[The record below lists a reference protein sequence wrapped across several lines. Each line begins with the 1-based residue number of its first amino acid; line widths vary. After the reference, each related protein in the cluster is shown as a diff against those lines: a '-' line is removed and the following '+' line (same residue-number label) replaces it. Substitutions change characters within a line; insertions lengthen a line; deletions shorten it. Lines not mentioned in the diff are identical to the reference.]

1 MFISISMNE
10 EKKLPK
16 IWHSQQEKIL
26 KSWGEAAACYRYM
39 HYQAYCS
46 YKNQSMKFTIPLI
59 IVSTITGTANFAQET
74 FPPTV
79 QPYVPS
85 AIGGLNLIT
94 AIATTIMQFLKI
106 NELMEGHRVASVQ
119 YGKVSRTIRLELT
132 LPLTERTQSGT
143 NMIENMR
150 AEYDRLIEQSPNV
163 PKYIIDAF
171 EKEFPDD
178 NAFFKPEIMHIQ
190 PITPFKAIAENT
202 IITKLKDA
210 VTGTAKRELKNELE
224 TIRGNAKA
232 AKKTIKADIEGKQ
245 QRIDEIS
252 DLKNKGLVSMKGDL
266 MNEIRRRTELMEVVT
281 ETPPLEEEEEEA
293 KELETESDKRKSILE
308 KIITESPKDDSK
320 DKQP

>member
-1 MFISISMNE
+1 MFISISMSE

-16 IWHSQQEKIL
+16 IWHPQQEKIL
-26 KSWGEAAACYRYM
+26 KAWGEAAACYRYM

-46 YKNQSMKFTIPLI
+46 YKNLSMKFTIPLI

-79 QPYVPS
+79 QPFVPS

-132 LPLTERTQSGT
+132 LPLSERTQNGT

-163 PKYIIDAF
+163 PKKMIDSF
-171 EKEFPDD
+171 EREFPDD

-190 PITPFKAIAENT
+190 PIIPFKAIAENT

-210 VTGTAKRELKNELE
+210 VGGAAKRELKKELE
-224 TIRGNAKA
+224 DIRGNIQT
-232 AKKTIKADIEGKQ
+232 AKKTIKSDIEGKQ
-245 QRIDEIS
+245 QRINEIS
-252 DLKNKGLVSMKGDL
+252 DLKEKGIVSLKGDL
-266 MNEIRRRTELMEVVT
+266 MKEIRRRTELMEVVT
-281 ETPPLEEEEEEA
+281 EIPKDETDT
-293 KELETESDKRKSILE
+293 TESS
-308 KIITESPKDDSK
+308 KDDSK
-320 DKQP
+320 DKQS

>member
-1 MFISISMNE
+1 
-10 EKKLPK
+10 
-16 IWHSQQEKIL
+16 
-26 KSWGEAAACYRYM
+26 
-39 HYQAYCS
+39 
-46 YKNQSMKFTIPLI
+46 MKFTIPLI

-79 QPYVPS
+79 QPFVPS

-132 LPLTERTQSGT
+132 LPLSERTQNGT

-190 PITPFKAIAENT
+190 PINPFKAIEENK

-210 VTGTAKRELKNELE
+210 VGGVAKRELKQELDD
-224 TIRGNAKA
+224 IRGTTQKI
-232 AKKTIKADIEGKQ
+232 KKTVKADIEGKQ
-245 QRIDEIS
+245 QRINEIS
-252 DLKNKGLVSMKGDL
+252 DLKDKGLVSLKGDL
-266 MNEIRRRTELMEVVT
+266 MQELRRRTELMEVIT
-281 ETPPLEEEEEEA
+281 EIPKDET
-293 KELETESDKRKSILE
+293 TESE
-308 KIITESPKDDSK
+308 KDDSQ

>member
-1 MFISISMNE
+1 MKNIIFISISMSE

-16 IWHSQQEKIL
+16 IWHPQQEKIL
-26 KSWGEAAACYRYM
+26 KSWGEASACYRYM

-106 NELMEGHRVASVQ
+106 NELMEGHRVASIQ
-119 YGKVSRTIRLELT
+119 YGKISRTIRLELT
-132 LPLTERTQSGT
+132 LPLLERTQDGT

-163 PKYIIDAF
+163 PKKILDAF
-171 EKEFPDD
+171 ENEFPDEQD
-178 NAFFKPEIMHIQ
+178 FFKPEIMHIQ
-190 PITPFKAIAENT
+190 PIIPFKAIAENT

-210 VTGTAKRELKNELE
+210 VGGTAKRELKKELDE
-224 TIRGNAKA
+224 IRGTVNN
-232 AKKTIKADIEGKQ
+232 AKKTIKADIEGKK
-245 QRIDEIS
+245 QRENEIA
-252 DLKNKGLVSMKGDL
+252 DLKDKGLVSLKGDL
-266 MNEIRRRTELMEVVT
+266 MKELRKRTELMEVVS
-281 ETPPLEEEEEEA
+281 EVPPLEES
-293 KELETESDKRKSILE
+293 TESL
-308 KIITESPKDDSK
+308 KDDSK
-320 DKQP
+320 DKQS

>member
-74 FPPTV
+74 FPPSV
-79 QPYVPS
+79 QPFVPS

-132 LPLTERTQSGT
+132 LPLSERTQNGT
-143 NMIENMR
+143 VMIENMR
-150 AEYDRLIEQSPNV
+150 TEYDRLIEQSPNV
-163 PKYIIDAF
+163 PRKTLDAF
-171 EKEFPDD
+171 EREFPDD

-190 PITPFKAIAENT
+190 PILPFKAIEENKV
-202 IITKLKDA
+202 ITKLKDA
-210 VTGTAKRELKNELE
+210 VGGVARRELKHELDE
-224 TIRGNAKA
+224 IRGISNNVKKA
-232 AKKTIKADIEGKQ
+232 VKADIERVQERK
-245 QRIDEIS
+245 DEIS
-252 DLKNKGLVSMKGDL
+252 DLKGKGLVSLKGDL
-266 MNEIRRRTELMEVVT
+266 MKELRRRTELMEVVT
-281 ETPPLEEEEEEA
+281 E
-293 KELETESDKRKSILE
+293 
-308 KIITESPKDDSK
+308 SPKDDSQ

>member
-1 MFISISMNE
+1 MTE

-16 IWHSQQEKIL
+16 IWHLQQEKIL

-46 YKNQSMKFTIPLI
+46 FKNLSMKFTIPLI

-79 QPYVPS
+79 QPFVPS

-119 YGKVSRTIRLELT
+119 YGKISRTIRLELT
-132 LPLTERTQSGT
+132 LPLSERTLNGT
-143 NMIENMR
+143 AMIENMR

-163 PKYIIDAF
+163 PKRMIDSF
-171 EKEFPDD
+171 EREFPDD

-190 PITPFKAIAENT
+190 PIIPFKAIAENT

-210 VTGTAKRELKNELE
+210 VGGAAKRELKKELE
-224 TIRGNAKA
+224 GIRGNFQTSKRI
-232 AKKTIKADIEGKQ
+232 IKSDIEGKQ
-245 QRIDEIS
+245 QRADEIS
-252 DLKNKGLVSMKGDL
+252 DLKGKGLVSLKGDL

-281 ETPPLEEEEEEA
+281 EIPKEEGEREEDQTDTS
-293 KELETESDKRKSILE
+293 KE
-308 KIITESPKDDSK
+308 
-320 DKQP
+320 

>member
-1 MFISISMNE
+1 MNE

-16 IWHSQQEKIL
+16 IWHPQQEKIL

-132 LPLTERTQSGT
+132 LPLSERTQNGT

-190 PITPFKAIAENT
+190 PINPFKAIEENK

-210 VTGTAKRELKNELE
+210 VGGVAKRELKQELDD
-224 TIRGNAKA
+224 IRGTTQKI
-232 AKKTIKADIEGKQ
+232 KKTVKADIEGKQ
-245 QRIDEIS
+245 QRINEIS
-252 DLKNKGLVSMKGDL
+252 DLKDKGLVSLKGDL
-266 MNEIRRRTELMEVVT
+266 MQELRRRTELMEVIT
-281 ETPPLEEEEEEA
+281 EIPKDET
-293 KELETESDKRKSILE
+293 TESE
-308 KIITESPKDDSK
+308 KDDSQ

>member
-1 MFISISMNE
+1 MKNIIFISISMSV

-16 IWHSQQEKIL
+16 IWHPQQEKIL

-74 FPPTV
+74 FPPSV
-79 QPYVPS
+79 QPFVPS

-132 LPLTERTQSGT
+132 LPLSERTQDGT

-150 AEYDRLIEQSPNV
+150 TEYDRLIEQSPNV
-163 PKYIIDAF
+163 PKYIIDSF

-190 PITPFKAIAENT
+190 PINPFKAIEENKV
-202 IITKLKDA
+202 ITKLKDA
-210 VTGTAKRELKNELE
+210 VGGVAKRELKKELDE
-224 TIRGNAKA
+224 IRGVKN
-232 AKKTIKADIEGKQ
+232 TVKADIEGIQK
-245 QRIDEIS
+245 RKNEIS
-252 DLKNKGLVSMKGDL
+252 DLKGKGLVTLKGDL
-266 MNEIRRRTELMEVVT
+266 MKELRRRTELMEVVT
-281 ETPPLEEEEEEA
+281 E
-293 KELETESDKRKSILE
+293 
-308 KIITESPKDDSK
+308 SPKDDSQ
-320 DKQP
+320 DTPP

>member
-1 MFISISMNE
+1 MFISISMSE

-16 IWHSQQEKIL
+16 IWHPQQEKIL
-26 KSWGEAAACYRYM
+26 KAWGEAAACYRYM

-79 QPYVPS
+79 QPFVPS

-132 LPLTERTQSGT
+132 LPLSERTQNGT

-210 VTGTAKRELKNELE
+210 VGGTAKRELKKELDD
-224 TIRGNAKA
+224 IRGNVQT

-245 QRIDEIS
+245 QRINEIS
-252 DLKNKGLVSMKGDL
+252 DLKDKGLVSLKGDL
-266 MNEIRRRTELMEVVT
+266 MKELRRRTELMEVVT
-281 ETPPLEEEEEEA
+281 EIPKDETDT
-293 KELETESDKRKSILE
+293 TESS
-308 KIITESPKDDSK
+308 KDDSK
-320 DKQP
+320 DKQS

>member
-1 MFISISMNE
+1 MNE

-16 IWHSQQEKIL
+16 IWHPQQEKIL

-46 YKNQSMKFTIPLI
+46 FKNLSMKFTIPLI

-79 QPYVPS
+79 QPFVPS

-119 YGKVSRTIRLELT
+119 YGKISRTIRLELT
-132 LPLTERTQSGT
+132 LPLSERTLNGT
-143 NMIENMR
+143 VMIENMR

-163 PKYIIDAF
+163 PKKMIDAF
-171 EKEFPDD
+171 EREFPDD

-190 PITPFKAIAENT
+190 PIIPFKAIAENT

-210 VTGTAKRELKNELE
+210 VGGAAKRELKKELE
-224 TIRGNAKA
+224 DIRGNIQT
-232 AKKTIKADIEGKQ
+232 AKKTIKSDIEGKQ
-245 QRIDEIS
+245 QRVNEIA
-252 DLKNKGLVSMKGDL
+252 DLKDKGLVSLKGDL
-266 MNEIRRRTELMEVVT
+266 MKEIRRRTELMEVVT
-281 ETPPLEEEEEEA
+281 EIPKEEGGREEDQ
-293 KELETESDKRKSILE
+293 TDI
-308 KIITESPKDDSK
+308 SK
-320 DKQP
+320 

>member
-1 MFISISMNE
+1 MNE

-16 IWHSQQEKIL
+16 IWHPQQEKIL
-26 KSWGEAAACYRYM
+26 KAWGEAAACYRYM

-46 YKNQSMKFTIPLI
+46 FKNLSMKFTIPLI
-59 IVSTITGTANFAQET
+59 IVSTVTGTANFAQET

-79 QPYVPS
+79 QPFVPS

-132 LPLTERTQSGT
+132 LPLSERTLNGT

-150 AEYDRLIEQSPNV
+150 TEYDRLIEQSPNV
-163 PKYIIDAF
+163 PKKMIDSF
-171 EKEFPDD
+171 EREFPDD

-190 PITPFKAIAENT
+190 PIIPFKAIAENT

-210 VTGTAKRELKNELE
+210 VGGAAKRELKKELE
-224 TIRGNAKA
+224 DIRGNIQT
-232 AKKTIKADIEGKQ
+232 AKKTIKSDIEGKQ
-245 QRIDEIS
+245 QRINEIS
-252 DLKNKGLVSMKGDL
+252 ELKDKGIVSLKGDL
-266 MNEIRRRTELMEVVT
+266 MKEIRRRTELMEVVT
-281 ETPPLEEEEEEA
+281 EIPKDETDT
-293 KELETESDKRKSILE
+293 TESS
-308 KIITESPKDDSK
+308 KDDSK
-320 DKQP
+320 DKQS

>member
-1 MFISISMNE
+1 MKNIIFISISMSV

-16 IWHSQQEKIL
+16 IWHPQQEKIL

-74 FPPTV
+74 FPPSI
-79 QPYVPS
+79 QPFVPS

-132 LPLTERTQSGT
+132 LPLSERTQDGT

-150 AEYDRLIEQSPNV
+150 TEYDRLIEQSPNV
-163 PKYIIDAF
+163 PKYIIDSF

-190 PITPFKAIAENT
+190 PINPFKAIEENKV
-202 IITKLKDA
+202 ITKLKDA
-210 VTGTAKRELKNELE
+210 VGGVAKRELKKELDE
-224 TIRGNAKA
+224 IRGVKN
-232 AKKTIKADIEGKQ
+232 TVKADIEGIQK
-245 QRIDEIS
+245 RKNEIS
-252 DLKNKGLVSMKGDL
+252 DLKGKGLVTLKGDL
-266 MNEIRRRTELMEVVT
+266 MKELRRRTELMEVVT
-281 ETPPLEEEEEEA
+281 E
-293 KELETESDKRKSILE
+293 
-308 KIITESPKDDSK
+308 SPKDDSQ
-320 DKQP
+320 DTPP

>member
-1 MFISISMNE
+1 MNE

-16 IWHSQQEKIL
+16 IWHPQQEKIL

-79 QPYVPS
+79 QPFVPS

-132 LPLTERTQSGT
+132 LPLSERTQNGT

-190 PITPFKAIAENT
+190 PINPFKAIEENK

-210 VTGTAKRELKNELE
+210 VGGVAKRELKQELDD
-224 TIRGNAKA
+224 IRGNTQKIN
-232 AKKTIKADIEGKQ
+232 KTVKADIEGKQ
-245 QRIDEIS
+245 QRINEIS
-252 DLKNKGLVSMKGDL
+252 DLKDKGLVSLKGDL
-266 MNEIRRRTELMEVVT
+266 MKELRRRTELMEVIT
-281 ETPPLEEEEEEA
+281 EIPKDET
-293 KELETESDKRKSILE
+293 TESK
-308 KIITESPKDDSK
+308 KDDSQ

>member
-1 MFISISMNE
+1 MNE

-16 IWHSQQEKIL
+16 IWHPQQEKIL

-79 QPYVPS
+79 QPFVPS

-132 LPLTERTQSGT
+132 LPLSERTQNGT

-190 PITPFKAIAENT
+190 PINPFKAIEENK

-210 VTGTAKRELKNELE
+210 VGGVAKRELKQELDD
-224 TIRGNAKA
+224 IRGTTQKI
-232 AKKTIKADIEGKQ
+232 KKTVKADIEGKQ
-245 QRIDEIS
+245 QRINEIS
-252 DLKNKGLVSMKGDL
+252 DLKDKGLVSLKGDL
-266 MNEIRRRTELMEVVT
+266 MQELRRRTELMEVIT
-281 ETPPLEEEEEEA
+281 EIPKDET
-293 KELETESDKRKSILE
+293 TESE
-308 KIITESPKDDSK
+308 KDDSQ

>member
-1 MFISISMNE
+1 MFISISMSE

-16 IWHSQQEKIL
+16 IWHPQQEKIL
-26 KSWGEAAACYRYM
+26 KAWGEAAACYRYM

-46 YKNQSMKFTIPLI
+46 YKNLSMKFTIPLI

-79 QPYVPS
+79 QPFVPS

-119 YGKVSRTIRLELT
+119 YGKISRTIRLELT
-132 LPLTERTQSGT
+132 LPLSERTLNGT
-143 NMIENMR
+143 VMIENMR

-163 PKYIIDAF
+163 PKKMIDAF
-171 EKEFPDD
+171 EREFPDD

-190 PITPFKAIAENT
+190 PIIPFKAIAENT

-210 VTGTAKRELKNELE
+210 VGGAAKRELKKELE
-224 TIRGNAKA
+224 DIRGNIQT
-232 AKKTIKADIEGKQ
+232 AKKTIKSDIEGKQ
-245 QRIDEIS
+245 QRINEIS
-252 DLKNKGLVSMKGDL
+252 ELKDKGIVSLKGDL
-266 MNEIRRRTELMEVVT
+266 MKEIRRRTELMEVVT
-281 ETPPLEEEEEEA
+281 EIP
-293 KELETESDKRKSILE
+293 KDETD
-308 KIITESPKDDSK
+308 ITESSIDDSR
-320 DKQP
+320 DKQS

>member
-1 MFISISMNE
+1 MFISISMSE

-16 IWHSQQEKIL
+16 IWHPQQEKIL
-26 KSWGEAAACYRYM
+26 KAWGEAAACYRYM

-46 YKNQSMKFTIPLI
+46 YKNLSMKFTIPLI

-79 QPYVPS
+79 QPFVPS

-119 YGKVSRTIRLELT
+119 YGKISRTIRLELT
-132 LPLTERTQSGT
+132 LPLSERTQNGT

-163 PKYIIDAF
+163 PKKMIDSF
-171 EKEFPDD
+171 EREFPDD
-178 NAFFKPEIMHIQ
+178 NAFFKPEIMHI
-190 PITPFKAIAENT
+190 PPTIPFKAIAENT

-210 VTGTAKRELKNELE
+210 VGGAAKRELKKELE
-224 TIRGNAKA
+224 DIRGNIQT
-232 AKKTIKADIEGKQ
+232 AKKTIKSDIEGKQ
-245 QRIDEIS
+245 QRINEIS
-252 DLKNKGLVSMKGDL
+252 ELKDKGIVSLKGDL
-266 MNEIRRRTELMEVVT
+266 MKEIRRRTELMEVVT
-281 ETPPLEEEEEEA
+281 EIP
-293 KELETESDKRKSILE
+293 KDETD
-308 KIITESPKDDSK
+308 ITESSTDDSK
-320 DKQP
+320 DKQS

>member
-1 MFISISMNE
+1 MNE

-16 IWHSQQEKIL
+16 IWHPQQEKIL

-46 YKNQSMKFTIPLI
+46 FKNLSMKFTIPLI

-79 QPYVPS
+79 QPFVPS

-119 YGKVSRTIRLELT
+119 YGKISRTIRLELT
-132 LPLTERTQSGT
+132 LPLSERTLNGT
-143 NMIENMR
+143 VMIENMR

-163 PKYIIDAF
+163 PKKMIDAF
-171 EKEFPDD
+171 EREFPDD

-190 PITPFKAIAENT
+190 PIIPFKAIAENT

-210 VTGTAKRELKNELE
+210 VGGAAKRELKKELE
-224 TIRGNAKA
+224 DIRGNIQT
-232 AKKTIKADIEGKQ
+232 AKKTIKSDIEGKQ
-245 QRIDEIS
+245 QRVNEIA
-252 DLKNKGLVSMKGDL
+252 DLKDKGLVSLKGDL
-266 MNEIRRRTELMEVVT
+266 MKEIRRRTELMEVVT
-281 ETPPLEEEEEEA
+281 EIPKEEGEGEEEQ
-293 KELETESDKRKSILE
+293 TDI
-308 KIITESPKDDSK
+308 SK
-320 DKQP
+320 

>member
-1 MFISISMNE
+1 MNE

-79 QPYVPS
+79 QPFVPS
-85 AIGGLNLIT
+85 AIGGLNLLT

-132 LPLTERTQSGT
+132 LPLTERTQNGT

-232 AKKTIKADIEGKQ
+232 VKKTIKADIEGKQ
-245 QRIDEIS
+245 QRMNEIS
-252 DLKNKGLVSMKGDL
+252 DLKGKGLVSMKGDL
-266 MNEIRRRTELMEVVT
+266 MNELRRRTELMEVVT
-281 ETPPLEEEEEEA
+281 ETPPLEEEEEA

>member
-1 MFISISMNE
+1 MSISMSE

-16 IWHSQQEKIL
+16 IWHPQQEKIL
-26 KSWGEAAACYRYM
+26 KAWGEAAACYRYM

-79 QPYVPS
+79 QPFVPS

-132 LPLTERTQSGT
+132 LPLSERTQNGT

-163 PKYIIDAF
+163 PKYIIDSF

-202 IITKLKDA
+202 IMTKLKDA
-210 VTGTAKRELKNELE
+210 VGGTAKRELKKELDD
-224 TIRGNAKA
+224 IRGNVQT

-245 QRIDEIS
+245 QRINEIS
-252 DLKNKGLVSMKGDL
+252 DLKEKGLVSLKGDL
-266 MNEIRRRTELMEVVT
+266 MKEIRRRTELMEVVT
-281 ETPPLEEEEEEA
+281 EIPKDETDT
-293 KELETESDKRKSILE
+293 TESS
-308 KIITESPKDDSK
+308 TDDSK
-320 DKQP
+320 DKQS

>member
-1 MFISISMNE
+1 MNE

-16 IWHSQQEKIL
+16 IWHPQQEKIL

-132 LPLTERTQSGT
+132 LPLSERTQSGT

-163 PKYIIDAF
+163 PKKIIDDF
-171 EKEFPDD
+171 EREFPDD

-190 PITPFKAIAENT
+190 PINPFKAIEENK

-210 VTGTAKRELKNELE
+210 VGGVAKRELKKELDD
-224 TIRGNAKA
+224 IRGTTQKIS
-232 AKKTIKADIEGKQ
+232 KTVKADIEGKQ
-245 QRIDEIS
+245 QRINELS
-252 DLKNKGLVSMKGDL
+252 NLKDQGLVSLKGDL
-266 MNEIRRRTELMEVVT
+266 MKELRRRTELMEVIT
-281 ETPPLEEEEEEA
+281 EIPKDET
-293 KELETESDKRKSILE
+293 TESK
-308 KIITESPKDDSK
+308 KDDSQ

>member
-1 MFISISMNE
+1 MFISISMSE

-16 IWHSQQEKIL
+16 IWHPQQEKIL
-26 KSWGEAAACYRYM
+26 KAWGEAAACYRYM

-46 YKNQSMKFTIPLI
+46 YKNLSMKFTIPLI

-79 QPYVPS
+79 QPFVPS

-132 LPLTERTQSGT
+132 LPLSERTQNGT

-163 PKYIIDAF
+163 PKKMIDSF
-171 EKEFPDD
+171 EREFPDD

-190 PITPFKAIAENT
+190 PIIPFKAIAENT

-210 VTGTAKRELKNELE
+210 VGGVAKRELKKELE
-224 TIRGNAKA
+224 DIRGNIQT
-232 AKKTIKADIEGKQ
+232 AKKTIKSDIEGKQ
-245 QRIDEIS
+245 QRINEIS
-252 DLKNKGLVSMKGDL
+252 ELKDKGIVSLKGDL
-266 MNEIRRRTELMEVVT
+266 MKEIRRRTELMEVVT
-281 ETPPLEEEEEEA
+281 EIP
-293 KELETESDKRKSILE
+293 KDETD
-308 KIITESPKDDSK
+308 ITESSIDDLR
-320 DKQP
+320 DKQS